1 MSNRIKEMR
10 KGLRERLLALGTPN
24 KNQWNHITAQIG
36 MFSYTGL
43 NRKCFLSFY
52 YLRLSIQLDNPFSLF
67 FFCLARQ
74 VEHLVNKHH
83 IYLLKSGRINMCGLT
98 TKNLD
103 YVAKAIHE
111 AVTLFSE
118 E

>member
-24 KNQWNHITAQIG
+24 KNQWNHITNQIG

-43 NRKCFLSFY
+43 NRKQFAYLFLS
-52 YLRLSIQLDNPFSLF
+52 LIIDITTIF
-67 FFCLARQ
+67 FTARQ

-118 E
+118 EPPCKL